1 MDMRH
6 QTIPLICCAL
16 IGTAAVLAAP
26 RAQAATSRIIYVA
39 ATNACQP
46 ATPLEL
52 GGLRFRP
59 LGIYNNKPDSIY
71 ISCSLDT
78 EFVGDQASSDIR
90 IWFNNSTGTTKTVD
104 CTAQGGSRQSG
115 VNNYPGTVD
124 VAAGTTTSL
133 IFNDVDRVGTSY
145 TTLNISCLLP
155 NGVEMGT
162 IRLQQESVADE
173 L

>member
-1 MDMRH
+1 MRH

-16 IGTAAVLAAP
+16 FGTAAVMAVP
-26 RAQAATSRIIYVA
+26 QAQAATSRIIYVT

-78 EFVGDQASSDIR
+78 EFVGDQATSDIR
-90 IWFNNSTGTTKTVD
+90 IWFNNSTGATATVS
-104 CTAQGGSRQSG
+104 CTAQGGSRQAG
-115 VNNYPGTVD
+115 VNNYPGSVD
-124 VAAGTTTSL
+124 LPAGITGTL
-133 IFNDVDRVGTSY
+133 DFVDIDRVSTSY

-155 NGVEMGT
+155 SGVEMGT
-162 IRLQQESVADE
+162 IRLNQESVLDE

>member
-1 MDMRH
+1 MRL
-6 QTIPLICCAL
+6 QGIQVICCAL
-16 IGTAAVLAAP
+16 IGTSAALSAP
-26 RAQAATSRIIYVA
+26 QAQAATSRIIYVA

-78 EFVGDQASSDIR
+78 EFVGDQATSDIR
-90 IWFNNSTGTTKTVD
+90 IWFNNSTGATRTVS

-115 VNNYPGTVD
+115 VNNYPGSVD
-124 VAAGTTTSL
+124 VPAGITTTL
-133 IFNDVDRVGTSY
+133 DFENIDRVSTSY

-162 IRLQQESVADE
+162 IRLNQESVADE